1 MNKGNINIIFKQQIF
16 FTAITFLVALLAF
29 SPKRIY
35 ITHDDVK
42 NFFANCF
49 VSDTLLIRSAY
60 VAAYTSRHGQSS
72 WVLYRLKREY
82 LHGQVTRKNTFKAD
96 PDLPNAI
103 MPSVYTKS
111 GFDRG
116 HLAPAADFSWSEQAM
131 AESFYMS
138 NISPQYPGFN
148 RGVWKRLEDKV
159 RQWAEEKQDLIIVV
173 GPILTDSLEQLK
185 EQVSIP
191 SIFYKIILDKRKN
204 EAIAFLMKNASSSL
218 PLETFAVSVDS
229 VEALSGIDFF
239 YKQDSLWQ
247 QKVECCYEKKLWF
260 N

>member
-1 MNKGNINIIFKQQIF
+1 MNKGNINTIFKLTAV
-16 FTAITFLVALLAF
+16 FTAITFLITVSAF
-29 SPKRIY
+29 SPYRNYSIQ
-35 ITHDDVK
+35 DDVK
-42 NFFANCF
+42 NFFANCL

-60 VAAYTSRHGQSS
+60 VAAYASKHGQSS
-72 WVLYRLKREY
+72 WVLYRLKKEHLY
-82 LHGQVTRKNTFKAD
+82 GPVARKNAFKAD
-96 PDLPNAI
+96 PDLLNAI
-103 MPSVYTKS
+103 LPSVYTKS

-138 NISPQYPGFN
+138 NISPQTPGFN

-159 RQWAEEKQDLIIVV
+159 RQWADTKQDLIIVV
-173 GPILTDSLEQLK
+173 GPVLSDTLERLR

-191 SIFYKIILDKRKN
+191 SIFYKIILDTNKN
-204 EAIAFLMKNASSSL
+204 EAIAFLMKNESSSL
-218 PLETFAVSVDS
+218 PLESFAVSVDS
-229 VEALSGIDFF
+229 VETLSGIDFF

-247 QKVECCYEKKLWF
+247 QKVECCYETKNWF